1 MELWVLKYFLVAARE
16 ENITKA
22 AALLHAEVPADE
34 IADMIHA
41 HPTYS
46 EAFMEACAAAL
57 GRCIHL
63 PAGQP

>member
-1 MELWVLKYFLVAARE
+1 MHILGGDAAE
-16 ENITKA
+16 MIAEA

-63 PAGQP
+63 PVGQP

>member
-1 MELWVLKYFLVAARE
+1 MIAE
-16 ENITKA
+16 A

-34 IADMIHA
+34 IADLIHA